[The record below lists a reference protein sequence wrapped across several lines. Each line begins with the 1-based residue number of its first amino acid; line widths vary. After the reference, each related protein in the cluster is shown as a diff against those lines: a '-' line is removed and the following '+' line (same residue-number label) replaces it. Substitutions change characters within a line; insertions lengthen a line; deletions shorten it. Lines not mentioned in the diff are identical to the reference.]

1 MSQFIEMFGDT
12 HMRSDHSRQWKEVV
26 EIINGKDYKSIQVE
40 DGGYPVYGTGGEM
53 ARASD
58 YLSPANS
65 ILLGRKGTIDKPLLI
80 REKYWNVDTAF
91 GAVPDE
97 KVLHY
102 VYFYWHCKTIDF
114 NVLNKGTTL
123 PSTTKVDLL
132 NLWIKIPSMEEQ
144 TRFGSIVEQADK
156 SEFVGCK
163 SQFIEIFYGMET
175 TPVKDYIDDSFPG
188 EWGTEDKD
196 GNGVKVIR
204 TTNFTNSGKLNLAD
218 VVTRSIEDRK
228 VVRKQIKKY
237 DTILERSGGTADN
250 PVGRV
255 VLFEED
261 NLFLCNNFTQVLRF
275 KDVDP
280 RFAFYALY
288 YFYQTNRTAIRSMGS
303 KTTGIQNL
311 NMSKYLEIGIPN
323 ASDEDQKA
331 FVTIAEQADKSEFVG
346 CKSQFIEMFGDTHM
360 RSDHS
365 RQWKEVVEIINGKD
379 YKSIQVEDGG
389 YPVYG
394 TGGEMA
400 RASDYLSPANSILLG
415 RKGTI
420 DKPLLIREK
429 YWNVDT
435 AFGAVPDEKVL
446 HYVYFYWHCKTIDF
460 NVLNKGTTLPST
472 TKVDLLNLWI
482 KIPSME
488 EQTRF
493 GSIVEQADK
502 SEFVGCKS
510 QFIEIFYGMETTPV
524 KDYIDDSFPGEWGT
538 EDKDGNGVKVIRTTN
553 FTNSGKLNLAD
564 VVTRSIEDRKVV
576 RKQIKK
582 YDTILERSGGTA
594 DNPVGRVVLFEE
606 DNLFLC
612 NNFTQVLRF
621 KDVDPRFAFYALYY
635 FYQTNRT
642 AIRSMGSKTTGIQN
656 LNMSKYLEIG
666 IPNASDED
674 QKAFVT
680 IAEQADKSEFELRK
694 SIEAIDQVIKSL
706 INN

>member
-1 MSQFIEMFGDT
+1 MKLEEFARESRATHKGDKSGVPIVGLEHLIPQEIKFSGYDVDTENTFTKTFKKGQILFGRRRAYLKKAAIADFDGICSGDITVIEAIPGKVDPLLLPFIIQNDKFFDYAVS
-12 HMRSDHSRQWKEVV
+12 RSAGGLSPRVKWEHL
-26 EIINGKDYKSIQVE
+26 KDYE
-40 DGGYPVYGTGGEM
+40 FD
-53 ARASD
+53 
-58 YLSPANS
+58 
-65 ILLGRKGTIDKPLLI
+65 
-80 REKYWNVDTAF
+80 
-91 GAVPDE
+91 
-97 KVLHY
+97 
-102 VYFYWHCKTIDF
+102 
-114 NVLNKGTTL
+114 L
-123 PSTTKVDLL
+123 PP
-132 NLWIKIPSMEEQ
+132 IEEQ
-144 TRFGSIVEQADK
+144 RILADK
-156 SEFVGCK
+156 LWAAYRLKESYKKLLTATQEMVK

-400 RASDYLSPANSILLG
+400 RASDYLSPANTILLG

-502 SEFVGCKS
+502 SEF
-510 QFIEIFYGMETTPV
+510 
-524 KDYIDDSFPGEWGT
+524 
-538 EDKDGNGVKVIRTTN
+538 
-553 FTNSGKLNLAD
+553 
-564 VVTRSIEDRKVV
+564 
-576 RKQIKK
+576 
-582 YDTILERSGGTA
+582 
-594 DNPVGRVVLFEE
+594 
-606 DNLFLC
+606 
-612 NNFTQVLRF
+612 
-621 KDVDPRFAFYALYY
+621 
-635 FYQTNRT
+635 
-642 AIRSMGSKTTGIQN
+642 
-656 LNMSKYLEIG
+656 
-666 IPNASDED
+666 
-674 QKAFVT
+674 
-680 IAEQADKSEFELRK
+680 ELRK
-694 SIEAIDQVIKSL
+694 SIEEIDQVIKSL